1 MSRKCDKFESDDFR
15 NEMKNEFELICK
27 ALNESKMLWLV
38 LLLMDYSLP
47 QVYGRTGSTVGV
59 EGSILQDR
67 LDISLMYSHRYLFM
81 SLTAPI
87 TLHCNAMSTC
97 FRLSFSRHE
106 LLEGRNVSLIFVSSQ
121 KSL

>member
-59 EGSILQDR
+59 EGSGREKKGEKRQKKHKL
-67 LDISLMYSHRYLFM
+67 SSGWG
-81 SLTAPI
+81 
-87 TLHCNAMSTC
+87 LHM
-97 FRLSFSRHE
+97 E
-106 LLEGRNVSLIFVSSQ
+106 L
-121 KSL
+121 